1 MPASPLSPGHLR
13 LLPILA
19 ATFIASLSL
28 PSCGEEKHSTIA
40 DVDPETFPTMLTSDV
55 STLVSDS
62 GYTRYHITTDL
73 WLMYDEAADP
83 HWTFPTGLDME
94 KYDND
99 MRVDATFVCD
109 SAVYY
114 SNRRLWEFVGNVRM
128 LNTAGDRF
136 ATQLL
141 FWDQNARKVYSDSF
155 IHIERLDRTLEGFG
169 FESNESMTAYSIN
182 RPTGIFP
189 VSPDA
194 RRQQPAE
201 SDSVA
206 PADSTSSAPVTGKA
220 GRQARRAAA
229 VATPAP
235 APAIPRN
242 DADLRPVKAPA
253 RTSSTSRPRP
263 AGAPAHVDKST
274 EQPLSA
280 TPVRNVQKPP
290 TRKQ

>member
-1 MPASPLSPGHLR
+1 MAL
-13 LLPILA
+13 
-19 ATFIASLSL
+19 IAVCAL

-73 WLMYDEAADP
+73 WLMYDEASDP

-136 ATQLL
+136 ATQIL

-155 IHIERLDRTLEGFG
+155 IHIERLDRTLEGYG
-169 FESNESMTAYSIN
+169 FESNESMTAYTIN
-182 RPTGIFP
+182 HPTGIFP
-189 VSPDA
+189 VNPDA
-194 RRQQPAE
+194 RRQQSAAA
-201 SDSVA
+201 A
-206 PADSTSSAPVTGKA
+206 PADSIAPDSASAAPVIGRA

-229 VATPAP
+229 TTPAT
-235 APAIPRN
+235 AHATPRN

-253 RTSSTSRPRP
+253 RATSTTRPRP
-263 AGAPAHVDKST
+263 VGAPARVSKSS
-274 EQPLSA
+274 EEPLQA

-290 TRKQ
+290 TRKK